1 MNVPDIGNL
10 LGKISEKRD
19 ELPKTERQHVVTVPE
34 TEKQENVQSEKPQND
49 KSFTQKNKKTE
60 EQEKKKTG
68 RPTAKDKENIEYVRL
83 GCNIPK
89 LVRQQSRDAI
99 NYERFKTPE
108 GEPIKTL
115 DELVT
120 LALTKLLQL

>member
-1 MNVPDIGNL
+1 MNTKTKAMNVPDIGNL

-34 TEKQENVQSEKPQND
+34 AEKPQND
-49 KSFTQKNKKTE
+49 KSFAQKNKKTE

-68 RPTAKDKENIEYVRL
+68 RPTAKDKKNIEYVRL

-89 LVRQQSRDAI
+89 LIRQQSRDAI
-99 NYERFKTPE
+99 NYERFKTTE

-120 LALTKLLQL
+120 LALTKLLQQ